1 MTSIE
6 ERKADHIQICAEKPV
21 SASYNFWNDVF
32 LVHNALPEIDKRRIS
47 LSSSFLGAKLG
58 APIIISAMTGGFS
71 GAKKINEN
79 LAAAAAEFQIGLGV
93 GSQRAALAKPELA
106 GTYSIV
112 KEYDVPLRIA
122 NIGAPQ
128 ILEWGKKA
136 QEMANRAVDMIDAHC
151 LAIHLNFLQ
160 EAIQPEGETNAKG
173 CLDAIS
179 DLART
184 IGIPIIVKETG
195 AGISYDVAKRL
206 CGAGSGISGID
217 VAGAG
222 GTSFSAVEH
231 YRLDESRKKLGKT
244 FWNWGIPSPASLI
257 EARRACPKL
266 PIIASGGIANG
277 LDCAKAI
284 TLGADCAGIARA
296 LLRPALSGKEE
307 AKRAV
312 ELLLEE
318 MRIAIFLVGAKD
330 VKALKN
336 AEYRITGAVRD
347 FVNQSKES
355 D

>member
-1 MTSIE
+1 MTSIQSIE
-6 ERKADHIQICAEKPV
+6 KRKADHVQICAEKPV
-21 SASYNFWNDVF
+21 SAPYNFWNDVF
-32 LVHNALPEIDKRRIS
+32 LVHNALPEIDKARVS
-47 LSSSFLGAKLG
+47 LSSKFLGAKLG
-58 APIIISAMTGGFS
+58 APVVISAMTGGFS

-79 LAAAAAEFQIGLGV
+79 LAFAAAKFQIGFSV

-128 ILEWGKKA
+128 ILEWRKKA
-136 QEMANRAVDMIDAHC
+136 QEMASRAIDMIDAHC

-160 EAIQPEGETNAKG
+160 ESIQPEGETQAKG
-173 CLDAIS
+173 CLAAIS
-179 DLART
+179 DLAKST
-184 IGIPIIVKETG
+184 GVPIIVKETG
-195 AGISYDVAKRL
+195 AGISHNVAKRL

-231 YRLDESRKKLGKT
+231 YRLGENRRKLGKA
-244 FWNWGIPSPASLI
+244 FWNWGIPAPASVL
-257 EARRACPKL
+257 EARKTCHKL
-266 PIIASGGIANG
+266 PIIASGGITNG

-284 TLGADCAGIARA
+284 ALGADCAGVARA
-296 LLRPALSGKEE
+296 FLRPALSGKEE
-307 AKRAV
+307 AGRAV

-318 MRIAIFLVGAKD
+318 MRIAMFLTGSKD
-330 VKALKN
+330 VKALKK

-347 FVNQSKES
+347 FVR
-355 D
+355 